1 MKTDIRNRQGIELL
15 INTFYEKVKM
25 DDTIGYFFKEII
37 PVNWE
42 KHLPVMYNFW
52 ESVLFY
58 TGNYEGNPMMLHLQL
73 HQKSPLQEAH
83 FRQWLSLFTETTDEL
98 FEGENAELIKQKA
111 HNIAGIMQVK
121 IISP

>member
-1 MKTDIRNRQGIELL
+1 MKTDIRNRQDIELL
-15 INTFYEKVKM
+15 INSFYEKVKM
-25 DDTIGYFFKEII
+25 DTTIGFFFKEVV

-52 ESVLFY
+52 ESILFY
-58 TGNYEGNPMMLHLQL
+58 TGSYEGNPMMIHLQL

-83 FRQWLSLFTETTDEL
+83 FQQWLSLFTQTTDEL

>member
-1 MKTDIRNRQGIELL
+1 MKTDIRNRQDIELL
-15 INTFYEKVKM
+15 INSFYDKVKK
-25 DDTIGYFFKEII
+25 DPTIGYFFNKVIA
-37 PVNWE
+37 VNWE

-52 ESVLFY
+52 ESILFY
-58 TGNYEGNPMMLHLQL
+58 TGSYEGNPMMLHLQL
-73 HQKSPLQEAH
+73 HQKSPLQVPH
-83 FRQWLSLFTETTDEL
+83 FQQWLYLFTETTDEL